1 MAVYTSGDWHV
12 KPGREQEFVDAWREM
27 AEWSTNEYGPKGWGK
42 LLRDK
47 EDPARFRSVGAWPDE
62 RAVEDWRASDGFTR
76 RLAKIR
82 ELLEE
87 VTIRTFDLATE
98 VGWVPAQ

>member
-1 MAVYTSGDWHV
+1 VAVYTSGDWQV
-12 KPGREQEFVDAWREM
+12 KLGREQEFVDAWREM
-27 AEWSTNEYGPKGWGK
+27 AEWSTNKYGANGWGK

-47 EDPARFRSVGAWPDE
+47 EDLARFRSVGAWPDE
-62 RAVEDWRASDGFTR
+62 LAVEEWRASDGFKQ

-98 VGWVPAQ
+98 VGRLSAQ

>member
-1 MAVYTSGDWHV
+1 MAVCTSGDQHV

-27 AEWSTNEYGPKGWGK
+27 AEWSTSQYGPNGWGK

-62 RAVEDWRASDGFTR
+62 RAVEEWRASEGFKE

-82 ELLEE
+82 GLLEE
-87 VTIRTFDLATE
+87 VGIRTFELATE
-98 VGWVPAQ
+98 VGRLPTQ